1 MGSLRAADLVLAAAV
16 ASLCCAANGFT
27 LPTAVVVGNNA
38 ACFRTAGGTSTAAAA
53 IQPHQQQQQQQQQQ
67 QRRHSRG
74 LPPLRA
80 AGGEDDGIE
89 EYKRQMAEFMAEAHE
104 KRLQAMEAVKQ
115 EVQRGYEEQIADLQ
129 SKLAALP
136 APADADNGA
145 AAAMHTAN
153 VRAGEP
159 LLVGAGQGAS
169 VISAGSAAQHPSYA
183 ARSARPGW
191 EARWGPEEPARASP
205 AVTAADV
212 SSMESRAAA
221 ASAPVGGAVH
231 PAYAARAQRP
241 GWEERW
247 GGEEVARAEGDAVA
261 AAAGNLGDVHPAYAA
276 RAQRPGWEERWGAEE
291 PTRKTVTMAAST
303 SASAEVATQAQGKAA
318 APADVH
324 PAYAARTQRPGWE
337 ERWGAEEPARKTM
350 ATAAAAASTSASTE
364 VATQALGTAAA
375 PADVH
380 PAYAARTQ
388 RPGWEERWGSEE
400 PARISSATATPTSP
414 GPAASAQAQSTA
426 ASPPADVHP
435 AYAARAQRPGWE
447 ARWGSEEPAR
457 TTAAMTSTAGAP
469 AASGKTAPP
478 PAEDSHPAYAA
489 RSGRPGWEAR
499 WGSEE
504 KERVAGAEAGAIAVA
519 GAAAGF
525 ATAGGL
531 DAASTAAAAAEGSSA
546 ASGGGAGD
554 DPLADEFL
562 PDDVAELRSMVVS
575 NRRSFQDYLLKS
587 LEASNQL
594 KQSNVELEAEL
605 SRSKARL
612 AAEEQL
618 RESLQESYLDY
629 MSRSGDAGAA
639 GKAQVAKLEKDVL
652 TLAAEADELKRF
664 TQEYMVKASS
674 DKQNALEE
682 AAATARA
689 QSAERIAALEA
700 QVLELQAGG

>member
-1 MGSLRAADLVLAAAV
+1 MGSLRATDLVLAAAV
-16 ASLCCAANGFT
+16 ASLCCAVNGFT
-27 LPTAVVVGNNA
+27 PPTAVVVGNNA

-53 IQPHQQQQQQQQQQ
+53 IQPHQQQQ
-67 QRRHSRG
+67 RRRRRG
-74 LPPLRA
+74 LPSLRA
-80 AGGEDDGIE
+80 AEGEDDGIE

-104 KRLQAMEAVKQ
+104 NRLQAMEAVKK

-136 APADADNGA
+136 APADADKGA
-145 AAAMHTAN
+145 AAATA
-153 VRAGEP
+153 VRAEEP
-159 LLVGAGQGAS
+159 VLVGVGQGAS
-169 VISAGSAAQHPSYA
+169 MGFAGGAAQHPSYA

-191 EARWGPEEPARASP
+191 EARWGEEEPARASP

-221 ASAPVGGAVH
+221 ASAPGGGAVH

-247 GGEEVARAEGDAVA
+247 GM
-261 AAAGNLGDVHPAYAA
+261 
-276 RAQRPGWEERWGAEE
+276 EE
-291 PTRKTVTMAAST
+291 PARKAMTAAST
-303 SASAEVATQAQGKAA
+303 SASAEVAPQAQGKAA

-324 PAYAARTQRPGWE
+324 PAYAGKLRPGWE
-337 ERWGAEEPARKTM
+337 ERWGAEEPARETM
-350 ATAAAAASTSASTE
+350 TVAGADSTSAPAE
-364 VATQALGTAAA
+364 VATQALGTRAA

-380 PAYAARTQ
+380 PAYAGKPEGGG

-400 PARISSATATPTSP
+400 PARMTAATATPTP
-414 GPAASAQAQSTA
+414 PAPAASAQAQSTA
-426 ASPPADVHP
+426 ASPPADAHP

-447 ARWGSEEPAR
+447 DRWGSEEPAR
-457 TTAAMTSTAGAP
+457 MIAATSTAGAP
-469 AASGKTAPP
+469 TASGKTASPD
-478 PAEDSHPAYAA
+478 AEDSHPAYAA

-504 KERVAGAEAGAIAVA
+504 KERVVGADAGAIAVA

-531 DAASTAAAAAEGSSA
+531 DAAASTAAADESSA
-546 ASGGGAGD
+546 GSGGAGD

-587 LEASNQL
+587 LWASNEL
-594 KQSNVELEAEL
+594 KQSNAVLEAEL

-618 RESLQESYLDY
+618 RESLQESFLGY

-652 TLAAEADELKRF
+652 TLAAEADELRRF

-689 QSAERIAALEA
+689 QSAERIAALQA

>member
-1 MGSLRAADLVLAAAV
+1 MGSLRATDLVLAAAV
-16 ASLCCAANGFT
+16 ASLYCAVYGFT
-27 LPTAVVVGNNA
+27 PPTAVVVGNNA
-38 ACFRTAGGTSTAAAA
+38 VCFRTAGGTSTAAAA
-53 IQPHQQQQQQQQQQ
+53 IQPHQQQQ
-67 QRRHSRG
+67 RRRRRG
-74 LPPLRA
+74 LPSLRA
-80 AGGEDDGIE
+80 AEGEDDGIG

-104 KRLQAMEAVKQ
+104 KRLQAMEAVKK
-115 EVQRGYEEQIADLQ
+115 EVQRGYEEQISDLQ

-136 APADADNGA
+136 PAPADADRRA
-145 AAAMHTAN
+145 AAATA
-153 VRAGEP
+153 VRAEEP
-159 LLVGAGQGAS
+159 VLVGARQGAS
-169 VISAGSAAQHPSYA
+169 VGSAGGTAQHPGYA

-191 EARWGPEEPARASP
+191 EARWGAEEPVRASP

-221 ASAPVGGAVH
+221 ASAPGGGAVH

-241 GWEERW
+241 GWEGRW
-247 GGEEVARAEGDAVA
+247 GT
-261 AAAGNLGDVHPAYAA
+261 
-276 RAQRPGWEERWGAEE
+276 EE
-291 PTRKTVTMAAST
+291 PARKTMAAASA
-303 SASAEVATQAQGKAA
+303 SASAEVAPPAQGKAA
-318 APADVH
+318 TPADVH

-350 ATAAAAASTSASTE
+350 TVAGAGSTSASAE
-364 VATQALGTAAA
+364 VATQALGTPAA

-400 PARISSATATPTSP
+400 PARMTAATATPTSTR
-414 GPAASAQAQSTA
+414 PAASAQSQSTA
-426 ASPPADVHP
+426 ASPSADVHP
-435 AYAARAQRPGWE
+435 AYAARAHRPGWE
-447 ARWGSEEPAR
+447 ARWGSEEPVR
-457 TTAAMTSTAGAP
+457 MIAATSSAGAP
-469 AASGKTAPP
+469 AASGKTASPD
-478 PAEDSHPAYAA
+478 AEDSHPAYAA

-504 KERVAGAEAGAIAVA
+504 KGRVAGAEAGAFAVA
-519 GAAAGF
+519 GAAAVF

-531 DAASTAAAAAEGSSA
+531 DAAASTAATNEASPAGS
-546 ASGGGAGD
+546 GGAGD
-554 DPLADEFL
+554 DPLADDFL

-575 NRRSFQDYLLKS
+575 NRRSFEDYLLNS
-587 LEASNQL
+587 LEASNEL
-594 KQSNVELEAEL
+594 KQSNAKLEAEL

-618 RESLQESYLDY
+618 RESLQESFLGY

-639 GKAQVAKLEKDVL
+639 GKAQVTKLEKDVL
-652 TLAAEADELKRF
+652 TLAAEADELRRF

-689 QSAERIAALEA
+689 QSAERIAALQA

>member
-1 MGSLRAADLVLAAAV
+1 
-16 ASLCCAANGFT
+16 
-27 LPTAVVVGNNA
+27 
-38 ACFRTAGGTSTAAAA
+38 
-53 IQPHQQQQQQQQQQ
+53 
-67 QRRHSRG
+67 
-74 LPPLRA
+74 
-80 AGGEDDGIE
+80 
-89 EYKRQMAEFMAEAHE
+89 MAEFMAKAHE
-104 KRLQAMEAVKQ
+104 NRLQAMEAVKK

-136 APADADNGA
+136 PPADADKGA
-145 AAAMHTAN
+145 AAATAF
-153 VRAGEP
+153 RAEEP
-159 LLVGAGQGAS
+159 VLVGVGQGAS
-169 VISAGSAAQHPSYA
+169 MGFAGGAAQHPSYA

-191 EARWGPEEPARASP
+191 EARWGAEEPARASP

-212 SSMESRAAA
+212 SSMESRVAA
-221 ASAPVGGAVH
+221 ASAPGGGAVH

-247 GGEEVARAEGDAVA
+247 GM
-261 AAAGNLGDVHPAYAA
+261 
-276 RAQRPGWEERWGAEE
+276 EE
-291 PTRKTVTMAAST
+291 PARKTMAAAST
-303 SASAEVATQAQGKAA
+303 SASAEVVPQAQGKAA

-350 ATAAAAASTSASTE
+350 TVAGAGSTSAPAE
-364 VATQALGTAAA
+364 VATQALGTPAA

-400 PARISSATATPTSP
+400 PARMTAATATPTPP

-457 TTAAMTSTAGAP
+457 MIAATSTAGAP
-469 AASGKTAPP
+469 TASGKTALPD
-478 PAEDSHPAYAA
+478 AEDSHPAYAA

-504 KERVAGAEAGAIAVA
+504 KERVAGADAGAIAVA

-531 DAASTAAAAAEGSSA
+531 DAAASAAAADEASAES
-546 ASGGGAGD
+546 GGAGD

-562 PDDVAELRSMVVS
+562 TDDVAELRSMVVS

-587 LEASNQL
+587 LWASNEL
-594 KQSNVELEAEL
+594 KQSNAVLEAEL
-605 SRSKARL
+605 SRSKVRL

-618 RESLQESYLDY
+618 RESLQESFLGY

-652 TLAAEADELKRF
+652 TLAAEADELRRF

-689 QSAERIAALEA
+689 QSAERIAALQA